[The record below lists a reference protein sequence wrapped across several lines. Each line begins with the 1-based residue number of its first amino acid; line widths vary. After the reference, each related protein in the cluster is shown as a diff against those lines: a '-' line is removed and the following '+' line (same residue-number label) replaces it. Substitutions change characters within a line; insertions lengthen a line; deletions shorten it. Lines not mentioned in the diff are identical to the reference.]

1 MNVLDKN
8 NILGSLQ
15 DREKVIIELGCG
27 PAKRYE
33 NSIAIDIVD
42 LPNVDIVADLNK
54 GLSFLPDGSVD
65 EIYSSHFLEHLTDLG
80 FFMKEIHRVLKIGG
94 KKKGSVP
101 HFSNPYFY
109 SDYTHRSH
117 FGLYTLSYFSKG
129 DYFSRKVPTF
139 YNDVDF
145 KINHIKLTFYSPFK
159 MRRRLKKP
167 FQYIVNSSRFFQEFY
182 EENLCH
188 IVPASEIRFEIEK
201 CLADK

>member
-1 MNVLDKN
+1 MAVIDRN
-8 NILGSLQ
+8 NILKTLQ
-15 DREKVIIELGCG
+15 DRGKVILELGCG
-27 PAKRYE
+27 PHKRYKD
-33 NSIAIDIVD
+33 SIAVD
-42 LPNVDIVADLNK
+42 MVDMPHVDIVADLNK

-65 EIYSSHFLEHLTDLG
+65 EIYSYHFLEHLTDLG
-80 FFMKEIHRVLKIGG
+80 LFMREIYRVLKVGG
-94 KKKGSVP
+94 KKIGSVP

-109 SDYTHRSH
+109 SDYTHRTH

-129 DYFSRKVPTF
+129 EYFSRKVPAF

-145 KINHIKLTFYSPFK
+145 KINKIKLTFYSPFK

-201 CLADK
+201 